1 MTSSTF
7 DDILRERELKNEKTV
22 AFVRFLLSAAG
33 IFEFLSF
40 FKIISLIRPPST
52 SSLIIAIILFIYSKH

>member
-40 FKIISLIRPPST
+40 FKIIYFTFSAQSQ
-52 SSLIIAIILFIYSKH
+52 